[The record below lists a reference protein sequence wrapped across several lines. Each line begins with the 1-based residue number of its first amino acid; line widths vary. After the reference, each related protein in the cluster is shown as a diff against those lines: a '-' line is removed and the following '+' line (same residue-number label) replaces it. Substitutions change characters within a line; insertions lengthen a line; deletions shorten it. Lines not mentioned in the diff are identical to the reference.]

1 MRGVSKRSE
10 NIFCVARQ
18 TSIPLTNTMCLLP
31 RFWDKAYEGSLKTL
45 GEYLLRREADIY
57 PPH

>member
-1 MRGVSKRSE
+1 
-10 NIFCVARQ
+10 
-18 TSIPLTNTMCLLP
+18 MCLLP